1 VVYHCDAEEGRNK
14 NCDCLVRGSQSVA
27 ILVVEGVAG
36 IERECLPKTRY
47 VINASRDMHI
57 IINSLSIS

>member
-1 VVYHCDAEEGRNK
+1 MVYHCDAEEGRNK
-14 NCDCLVRGSQSVA
+14 NCDCLVRGSQPVA

-47 VINASRDMHI
+47 VIASRDMHI
-57 IINSLSIS
+57 ITNSLSIS